1 LSILFH
7 PRPERLYII
16 LDHIENK
23 KYGVLELAVQ
33 RALVRVGTVKAVGAG
48 VDLKVGD
55 RVLVP
60 FFSGTVIDLPELGTD
75 HDQHRIMSLQEILA
89 VVQE

>member
-1 LSILFH
+1 
-7 PRPERLYII
+7 
-16 LDHIENK
+16 
-23 KYGVLELAVQ
+23 
-33 RALVRVGTVKAVGAG
+33 
-48 VDLKVGD
+48 LKVGD

-75 HDQHRIMSLQEILA
+75 HDQHRIMSLHEILA